1 MPQTQSPCDA
11 MCDKSFIAHE
21 FFCAQKRGTRRC
33 TKREQT
39 RIIRRRCAQVASRS
53 RFRIFPSH
61 VTIMQQIDC
70 NPQFG
75 LRESSAPSRGNLFL
89 FEFRDLVREP
99 RYFSASRIAMH
110 DALLRRAD
118 QSRLGFRHGRGS
130 SAAIA
135 SGNRLLDLADCGA
148 HARTPR
154 FIDDG
159 SACGLA
165 GGFLC
170 GFRIGHTCWTQEID
184 RERRL

>member
-1 MPQTQSPCDA
+1 
-11 MCDKSFIAHE
+11 
-21 FFCAQKRGTRRC
+21 
-33 TKREQT
+33 
-39 RIIRRRCAQVASRS
+39 
-53 RFRIFPSH
+53 
-61 VTIMQQIDC
+61 MQQIDC

-75 LRESSAPSRGNLFL
+75 LRELSAPVQKNLFL

-99 RYFSASRIAMH
+99 RHFSLRRIAMH
-110 DALLRRAD
+110 DALLRRSN
-118 QSRLGFRHGRGS
+118 QSRLGFRHGRGR

-170 GFRIGHTCWTQEID
+170 RFRIGHTCWTQEMVTERAGLIGFWRD
-184 RERRL
+184 TVNGTGQKEGREPPAAKRRASYLSSAPVRRRV